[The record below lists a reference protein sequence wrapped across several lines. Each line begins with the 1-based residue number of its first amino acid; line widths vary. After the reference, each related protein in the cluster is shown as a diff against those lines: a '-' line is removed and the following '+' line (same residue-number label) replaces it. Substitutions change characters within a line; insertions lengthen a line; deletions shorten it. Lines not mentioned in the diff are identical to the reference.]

1 MKLEVIMMDI
11 TKIGKKA
18 DAIVNAA
25 NETLLGGGGVDG
37 AIHRAA
43 GPELLKECLTLHGCK
58 PGEAKVTKAY
68 NLDNKYIIEAKVTK
82 AYNLD
87 NKYIIHTVGP
97 IYYSNPYPKETLEN
111 CYKNCLRIADEL
123 GLESIAFPSI
133 STGVYGY
140 PVEEASEIAVKTICS
155 FKPKN
160 LKIAYMC
167 IYFDED
173 DMSAYN
179 NALTKYNL

>member
-43 GPELLKECLTLHGCK
+43 GPKLLKECLTLHGCK

-68 NLDNKYIIEAKVTK
+68 NLDNKF
-82 AYNLD
+82 
-87 NKYIIHTVGP
+87 IIHTVGP
-97 IYYSNPYPKETLEN
+97 IYYSNPHPKETLES
-111 CYKNCLRIADEL
+111 CYKNCLKIADEL

-140 PVEEASEIAVKTICS
+140 PVKKASEIAIKTICS

-160 LKIAYMC
+160 LKIAYIC

-173 DMSAYN
+173 DLRAYN

>member
-1 MKLEVIMMDI
+1 MNVEVIMMDI

-43 GPELLKECLTLHGCK
+43 GPELLKECLTLHSCK
-58 PGEAKVTKAY
+58 PG
-68 NLDNKYIIEAKVTK
+68 EAKVTK

-97 IYYSNPYPKETLEN
+97 IYYSNPHPKETLES

-140 PVEEASEIAVKTICS
+140 PVREASEIAIKTICS

-167 IYFDED
+167 IYFNED

>member
-1 MKLEVIMMDI
+1 MFMRIEIIYQDI
-11 TKIGKKA
+11 TKIGRIA

-43 GPELLKECLTLHGCK
+43 GPLLLEECRTLGGCR
-58 PGEAKVTKAY
+58 PGEAKA
-68 NLDNKYIIEAKVTK
+68 TK

-97 IYYSNPYPKETLEN
+97 RYYSDPNPPVTLYN
-111 CYKNCLRIADEL
+111 CYINCLKLADEL

-133 STGVYGY
+133 STGAFGY
-140 PVEEASEIAVKTICS
+140 PFEEAMKVCYKALNDYQ
-155 FKPKN
+155 PKN
-160 LKIAYMC
+160 LTRVYLC
-167 IYFDED
+167 IYP
-173 DMSAYN
+173 
-179 NALTKYNL
+179 KKI